1 MYQTQSMDDM
11 IGMAFGFPGTYDFL
25 LEDTGNRL

>member
-11 IGMAFGFPGTYDFL
+11 IGMVLGFPGTYDFL
-25 LEDTGNRL
+25 SEDTSNRH